1 MNVRL
6 ICSGCLGSGCEFFVI
21 HGENDVS
28 LLFGAQ
34 CRHWLGRVQ
43 TLICVFGVSIE
54 DVKKLVL
61 SVLQRKSTIQ
71 CQEDVVLRDM

>member
-1 MNVRL
+1 M
-6 ICSGCLGSGCEFFVI
+6 I
-21 HGENDVS
+21 HGENDVP
-28 LLFGAQ
+28 LLFGAH

-54 DVKKLVL
+54 DLKELVL
-61 SVLQRKSTIQ
+61 PILQRKSSIQ